1 MLRRAVAAAGALALT
16 LLAAPPALAAGLP
29 EPVKEAGSRIWDRI
43 AEFVSSGVEA
53 VIAIVVLLFL
63 FQFLPRLLG
72 GFFRRW

>member
-1 MLRRAVAAAGALALT
+1 MRRVVIGAAVLAAG
-16 LLAAPPALAAGLP
+16 LLAAPPVLAAGLP

-63 FQFLPRLLG
+63 LQFLPRLLG